1 MTDNN
6 LIDLTNEDIISSLK
20 LIATTRNCNECK
32 IRNCKWGT
40 CNCEQITANA
50 ALDLIKC
57 LQSENEDLFYKLTGV
72 MHSVDKWLDGDELKQ
87 DEVNRAATMREKTLQ
102 IVENLQSE
110 NERLEKET
118 KDKERAYNDEF
129 CLRKEWKTK
138 CQELLEE
145 KQTARSEAYK
155 EFAERLKIE
164 AMSSK
169 NKRPS
174 LILEGAVDC
183 SCIDRV
189 LKEMVGENNE

>member
-1 MTDNN
+1 MTDKKY
-6 LIDLTNEDIISSLK
+6 TNEDIISSLK
-20 LIATTRNCNECK
+20 IIATTRNCNECK

-102 IVENLQSE
+102 IVENLQSK

-129 CLRKEWKTK
+129 CLRKEWQTK
-138 CQELLEE
+138 YRELLKE
-145 KQTARSEAYK
+145 KQTTKSEAYQECLAKVKNYIKAHCNPYGKPDFDYDTSIKILNFIDKLAK
-155 EFAERLKIE
+155 EI
-164 AMSSK
+164 
-169 NKRPS
+169 
-174 LILEGAVDC
+174 
-183 SCIDRV
+183 
-189 LKEMVGENNE
+189 

>member
-1 MTDNN
+1 MTDKN

-20 LIATTRNCNECK
+20 MIATTRNCNECK

-155 EFAERLKIE
+155 EFTEKLKEFMHNRFKALDEYEFEYITERDI
-164 AMSSK
+164 
-169 NKRPS
+169 NNF
-174 LILEGAVDC
+174 I
-183 SCIDRV
+183 
-189 LKEMVGENNE
+189 KEMVGEDNG